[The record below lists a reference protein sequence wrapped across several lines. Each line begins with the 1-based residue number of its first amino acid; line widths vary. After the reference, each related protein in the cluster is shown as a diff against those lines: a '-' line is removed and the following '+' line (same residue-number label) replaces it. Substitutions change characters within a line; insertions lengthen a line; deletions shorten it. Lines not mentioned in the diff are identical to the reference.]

1 MSAVAL
7 VGSVSASLGLLM
19 TAEGPLR
26 PSRETTAAAA
36 VAEAQVKN
44 LSECIEAAGGLES
57 EIRVFRDLV
66 QSSGLFVAEPE
77 GPNKGTRPRSTA
89 ADKAWP
95 LAKPTYD
102 KATRL
107 FACKEDATTVAIPN
121 DAAKQGWSTLD
132 AVKGV
137 KAPDGSLESQ
147 LAAAKQVYD
156 AVEKAQVRPVV
167 DHLEFSQKT
176 AMQSA
181 AELRKAVETSV
192 VRDSLPQ
199 GLLGREAAMFSGVLL
214 SVVALLLSFFSLRAR
229 SVRRQTAL
237 APYRKA
243 SKAPERG
250 IQAVTMIRLA
260 AEPNGGEPG
269 IVLGAAALGLLAAI
283 VGRQDA
289 DWYVVGVMGGV
300 LIGLTAQLLVRRSV
314 GLSRFHTNCMALTEL
329 EKPAVPMV
337 LVLGE
342 VKPGHEEEFLGFFLK
357 LSPAEAAVAVEKIAA
372 QAEDQILAAAD
383 AAAR

>member
-1 MSAVAL
+1 
-7 VGSVSASLGLLM
+7 M

-26 PSRETTAAAA
+26 PSKEADTAAAA
-36 VAEAQVKN
+36 AEAQVKN
-44 LSECIEAAGGLES
+44 LTECIEAAGGLES

-66 QSSGLFVAEPE
+66 QSSGLFAPEAE
-77 GPNKGTRPRSTA
+77 GSAKRAKPRSPA

-95 LAKPTYD
+95 SAKPTHE

-121 DAAKQGWSTLD
+121 DAAKQGWATLE
-132 AVKGV
+132 AVKQV
-137 KAPDGSLESQ
+137 KAPDATLESQ
-147 LAAAKQVYD
+147 LAAAKQVYE
-156 AVEKAQVRPVV
+156 AVEKAQVKPVI

-176 AMQSA
+176 ASQSA
-181 AELRKAVETSV
+181 GELRKAVETSV
-192 VRDSLPQ
+192 VREPLPQ
-199 GLLGREAAMFSGVLL
+199 GLLGREVAMFSGVLL
-214 SVVALLLSFFSLRAR
+214 SVVVLLLSFFSLRAR
-229 SVRRQTAL
+229 SVRRQAAL

-269 IVLGAAALGLLAAI
+269 LVLGAAGLGVLAAL
-283 VGRQDA
+283 VARQDA

-300 LIGLTAQLLVRRSV
+300 LVGLAAQVLYRRSV
-314 GLSRFHTNCMALTEL
+314 GLSRFHANCMALTEL

-342 VKPGHEEEFLGFFLK
+342 VKPGREEDFLGFFLK
-357 LSPAEAAVAVEKIAA
+357 LSPSEAAVAVEKIAA
-372 QAEDQILAAAD
+372 QAEEQILAAAD
-383 AAAR
+383 AAR